1 MLVLS
6 RYPNEV
12 IKIGNDISVTVVE
25 VKGDR
30 VALGVEAPRDV
41 PIDRLEIYAR
51 KHGKTTRIP
60 GVHFTDRDENE

>member
-41 PIDRLEIYAR
+41 PIMRTELLERKDPHPDRR
-51 KHGKTTRIP
+51 FHGDGLGR
-60 GVHFTDRDENE
+60 